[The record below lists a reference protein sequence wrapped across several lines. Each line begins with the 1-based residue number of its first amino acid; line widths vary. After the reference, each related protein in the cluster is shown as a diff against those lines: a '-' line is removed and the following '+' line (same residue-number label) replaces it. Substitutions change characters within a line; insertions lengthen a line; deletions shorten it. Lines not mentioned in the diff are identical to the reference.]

1 MRCWCD
7 RVWCRKGRRVSRA
20 ARGYSGIR
28 PRDRTTLNEIVA
40 LASVVLSIGT
50 NIGLYIH
57 LSSTMN
63 TRFDSVDRKFDSIE
77 RRLELIQGDT
87 HQMDI
92 RLTKLE
98 K

>member
-1 MRCWCD
+1 M
-7 RVWCRKGRRVSRA
+7 
-20 ARGYSGIR
+20 
-28 PRDRTTLNEIVA
+28 TLNEIVA
-40 LASVVLSIGT
+40 LAPVVLSIGT

-63 TRFDSVDRKFDSIE
+63 TRFDSVDRKFESIE

>member
-1 MRCWCD
+1 M
-7 RVWCRKGRRVSRA
+7 
-20 ARGYSGIR
+20 
-28 PRDRTTLNEIVA
+28 TLNEIVA

-57 LSSTMN
+57 LSSAMN
-63 TRFDSVDRKFDSIE
+63 TRFDSVDRKFESIE

-92 RLTKLE
+92 RLTQLE
-98 K
+98 R